1 MNNWKLRN
9 GIIGH
14 TPTLRSGGLAGKVK
28 SILETR
34 DSSRLDKEYYY
45 SSRIGC
51 HSLRY
56 NHPPPSTPSN
66 SDFSDSLHSWVEK
79 GTASVKCFAKE
90 HNSLTQ
96 PSLDSTLTVRT
107 LGCAE
112 AYQPCTMKSQRVYH
126 LSRSINQG
134 AILFIPF
141 FLYLSEGQ
149 CSLITHRL
157 HPRKFVCSL
166 TKFGVTTHWRYKT
179 VSARQ

>member
-45 SSRIGC
+45 SSQIG
-51 HSLRY
+51 Y
-56 NHPPPSTPSN
+56 HPSPTTRN
-66 SDFSDSLHSWVEK
+66 SDFPDSLHSWVEK
-79 GTASVKCFAKE
+79 GTASMKCFAKE

-96 PSLDSTLTVRT
+96 PRLDSTLTVRT

-134 AILFIPF
+134 PILLIPF
-141 FLYLSEGQ
+141 FSLSQWRTVFFNNSPPASQE
-149 CSLITHRL
+149 
-157 HPRKFVCSL
+157 VCLFSHQIWGHYTL
-166 TKFGVTTHWRYKT
+166 KI
-179 VSARQ
+179 

>member
-1 MNNWKLRN
+1 MIHPVWQGVLLLLPDR
-9 GIIGH
+9 
-14 TPTLRSGGLAGKVK
+14 TPPL
-28 SILETR
+28 
-34 DSSRLDKEYYY
+34 
-45 SSRIGC
+45 
-51 HSLRY
+51 
-56 NHPPPSTPSN
+56 PPPPEIQISPTAYTPE
-66 SDFSDSLHSWVEK
+66 LEK
-79 GTASVKCFAKE
+79 GTASMKCFAKE

-107 LGCAE
+107 SGCAE

-134 AILFIPF
+134 PILFIPF

-166 TKFGVTTHWRYKT
+166 TKFGVTTH
-179 VSARQ
+179 

>member
-45 SSRIGC
+45 SSQIG
-51 HSLRY
+51 Y
-56 NHPPPSTPSN
+56 HPSPTTRN
-66 SDFSDSLHSWVEK
+66 SDFPDSLHSWVEK
-79 GTASVKCFAKE
+79 GTASMKCFAKE

-107 LGCAE
+107 SGCAE

-141 FLYLSEGQ
+141 FLYLSKGQ

>member
-45 SSRIGC
+45 FSQIGY
-51 HSLRY
+51 HPSPHHQKFRFPRQLTLR
-56 NHPPPSTPSN
+56 
-66 SDFSDSLHSWVEK
+66 VEK
-79 GTASVKCFAKE
+79 GTASMKCFAKE

-107 LGCAE
+107 SGCAE

-134 AILFIPF
+134 PILFIPF

>member
-45 SSRIGC
+45 SSQIG
-51 HSLRY
+51 Y
-56 NHPPPSTPSN
+56 HPSPTTRN
-66 SDFSDSLHSWVEK
+66 SDFPDSLHSWVEK
-79 GTASVKCFAKE
+79 GTASMKCFAKE

-134 AILFIPF
+134 PILFIPF
-141 FLYLSEGQ
+141 FSLSQWRTVFFNNSPPASQE
-149 CSLITHRL
+149 
-157 HPRKFVCSL
+157 VCLFSHQIWGHYTL
-166 TKFGVTTHWRYKT
+166 KI
-179 VSARQ
+179 